1 MVSFHTKELLNI
13 TAVIKKKEKVI
24 KKKSQFALHVLTHN
38 YHWKK
43 KKKIGKIGGVLGED
57 ISRSS

>member
-13 TAVIKKKEKVI
+13 TAVIKKEKVI
-24 KKKSQFALHVLTHN
+24 KKKKKITVCFACINTQLSL
-38 YHWKK
+38 

>member
-43 KKKIGKIGGVLGED
+43 KIGKIGGVLGED